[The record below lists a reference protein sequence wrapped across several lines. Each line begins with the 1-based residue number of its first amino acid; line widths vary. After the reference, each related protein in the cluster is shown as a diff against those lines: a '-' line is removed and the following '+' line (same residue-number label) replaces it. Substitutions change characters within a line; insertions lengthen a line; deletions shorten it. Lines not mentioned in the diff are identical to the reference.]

1 MGPPSFDVREFCK
14 VLWEQSAQM
23 ESVVVPMFDLPIM
36 RNNNVIM
43 TVNES
48 ASQKRGSEYFS

>member
-36 RNNNVIM
+36 RTIM
-43 TVNES
+43 S
-48 ASQKRGSEYFS
+48 L

>member
-1 MGPPSFDVREFCK
+1 MGPPSFDVRGFCK

-36 RNNNVIM
+36 RTIM
-43 TVNES
+43 S
-48 ASQKRGSEYFS
+48 L